1 MFVLKQEPSDS
12 AEEILN
18 GIKYVRP
25 GNGFV
30 PKFKLTQRIDVNGPK
45 AHPIYSYLKV
55 SAIKNTF
62 TLNIK

>member
-1 MFVLKQEPSDS
+1 LFVSKEEPSDS

-25 GNGFV
+25 GNGFL

-45 AHPIYSYLKV
+45 AHPIFSYLKV
-55 SAIKNTF
+55 SAIKNRF
-62 TLNIK
+62 GFN